1 MRANFELFD
10 FELGGSDM
18 DAISA
23 STEANP
29 GEPALTPTS
38 STASPTKL
46 HLAGTESGAVRNGGW
61 VPSVTTSPTENARLM
76 AWTWLPPKHYEP
88 ICHE

>member
-46 HLAGTESGAVRNGGW
+46 HLAGTEKWCCPERRLGAIRDDIAHRKCQADGMD
-61 VPSVTTSPTENARLM
+61 M
-76 AWTWLPPKHYEP
+76 AAAKALRTDLS
-88 ICHE
+88 